1 MDEKK
6 VLVICQGYYK
16 SKVIQRLIPWK
27 ELGYHLIVGLNSY
40 YSISAI
46 RKINPD
52 ALIVVDYMP
61 GQTIGAV
68 LEMYRHVSSPMR
80 IILVPYEQNLVSE
93 EDRKAFRVIA
103 WNDLT
108 AKTLMETLEQ
118 VFRNQPL
125 YDRGIFP
132 EHSDEDPFRGV
143 LDRVSRMAPP
153 FPMLLLRA
161 VFRKSPDGAA
171 RGKAEQSMQHA
182 VDAIGSGNV
191 VQETERKYCLF
202 IEIPTSLLGEGFWRL
217 NGILEELQNRLSHI
231 AETDVVLFL
240 SEIIGNTNLPEE
252 YEKVASLE
260 PYAFFHSHHSIQ
272 SVTFIQRHTFGQEAP
287 VQEVNALYLPLLRA
301 LIRNQE
307 RAVREILEDIYLRH
321 VKLYQ
326 NTAFYRLVRSQL
338 QAIYSCACCINE
350 YMELGAPPAN
360 DFWSIEEALDAQIGR
375 FTAHFPVPAQEEREW
390 SKLTSGTLEIILQ
403 KYSTSLYASAIADML
418 GVSEAHLSRVFKK
431 DVGIGITECVRYV
444 RVYTTAL
451 ELLEEQRTIKEVAKK
466 HGFEDPKYFNKVFRK
481 VMGTSPTEWLRAQRV
496 LKEEP

>member
-27 ELGYHLIVGLNSY
+27 ELGYRLIVGLNSY

-80 IILVPYEQNLVSE
+80 ILLVPYEQNLVPE
-93 EDRKAFRVIA
+93 EDRKVFRVIA

-108 AKTLMETLEQ
+108 AKTLMAALED
-118 VFRNQPL
+118 VFQNQPL

-132 EHSDEDPFRGV
+132 ERSEPDPFRGV
-143 LDRVSRMAPP
+143 LDRISRVAPP
-153 FPMLLLRA
+153 YPMLLLRA
-161 VFRKSPDGAA
+161 VFREGPEGAA
-171 RGKAEQSMQHA
+171 REKAEKSMQHA

-191 VQETERKYCLF
+191 VQETDRKYSLF
-202 IEIPTSLLGEGFWRL
+202 VEVPTSILGEWFQRL
-217 NGILEELQNRLSHI
+217 NGTLEELQNRLSHI

-240 SEIIGNTNLPEE
+240 SEIIENTNLPEE
-252 YEKVASLE
+252 YDKVASLE

-272 SVTFIQRHTFGQEAP
+272 SVTFIQRHTFGQKAP
-287 VQEVNALYLPLLRA
+287 VQAVNALYLPLLKA
-301 LIRNQE
+301 LIHNEE
-307 RAVREILEDIYLRH
+307 RAVREILEDIYLRY

-338 QAIYSCACCINE
+338 QAIYSCACSINE
-350 YMELGAPPAN
+350 YMELEAPPSGN
-360 DFWSIEEALDAQIGR
+360 YWSIEEALEAQIGR
-375 FTAHFPVPAQEEREW
+375 FTAHFPVPPQEERVW
-390 SKLTSGTLEIILQ
+390 NKLTSRTLEVILQ
-403 KYSTSLYASAIADML
+403 KYSTSLYASAIADQL

-451 ELLEEQRTIKEVAKK
+451 ELLEEQRSIKEVAKK

-481 VMGTSPTEWLRAQRV
+481 VMGTSPTDWLRAQR
-496 LKEEP
+496 LLREEP

>member
-68 LEMYRHVSSPMR
+68 LEMYRHMSSPMR
-80 IILVPYEQNLVSE
+80 IILVPYEQNLVPE
-93 EDRKAFRVIA
+93 EDRKVFRVIA

-108 AKTLMETLEQ
+108 ARTLMDALDE
-118 VFRNQPL
+118 VFQNRPF

-132 EHSDEDPFRGV
+132 EHSDPDPFRGV
-143 LDRVSRMAPP
+143 LDRISRVAPP
-153 FPMLLLRA
+153 SPMMLLRA
-161 VFRKSPDGAA
+161 VFREGPEGAA
-171 RGKAEQSMQHA
+171 KENAEKSMQHA
-182 VDAIGSGNV
+182 VDAIGSGSV
-191 VQETERKYCLF
+191 VQETGRKYCLF
-202 IEIPTSLLGEGFWRL
+202 IEVPTAILGEGFLRL

-240 SEIIGNTNLPEE
+240 SEIVGSPNLPEE

-287 VQEVNALYLPLLRA
+287 VQEVNALYLPLLKA
-301 LIRNQE
+301 LIHNEE
-307 RAVREILEDIYLRH
+307 RAVREILEDIYLRY

-326 NTAFYRLVRSQL
+326 NTAFYRLVCSQL
-338 QAIYSCACCINE
+338 QAIYSCACSINE
-350 YMELGAPPAN
+350 FMELGVPLSR
-360 DFWSIEEALDAQIGR
+360 DYWSIEEALDAQIGR
-375 FTAHFPVPAQEEREW
+375 FTAHFPVPPGEEREW
-390 SKLTSGTLEIILQ
+390 NKLTSRTLEIILQ
-403 KYSTSLYASAIADML
+403 KYNTSLYASAIADTL

-444 RVYTTAL
+444 RVYTTAM

-481 VMGTSPTEWLRAQRV
+481 VMGTSPTDWLRAQR
-496 LKEEP
+496 LLREEP